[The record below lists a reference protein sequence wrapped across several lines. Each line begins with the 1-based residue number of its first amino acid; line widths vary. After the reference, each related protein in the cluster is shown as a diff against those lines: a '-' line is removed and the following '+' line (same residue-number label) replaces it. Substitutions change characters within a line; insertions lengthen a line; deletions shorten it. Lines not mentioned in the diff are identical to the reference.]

1 MFEVLVIFTLLLINA
16 FLAFSEI
23 ALLSANK
30 NKLQRLANEGRKRA
44 KTAVLIMSD
53 STRLISAI
61 QIGIT
66 LVGIAAGAFGGSAV
80 AKELTPFISSFE
92 ILKEYSEEIS
102 FAIVISAITL
112 LSLVIGELVPK
123 RIAITN
129 PDRFALFCAYPIYI
143 LMKATAPFV
152 SLLSF
157 MVSIILKIML
167 VDTGK
172 SKEIEDADITILMNE
187 GQSSGAFRKEEV
199 ILVERILKSGDRS
212 VKAVMVPRVEMV
224 SIAMDDSNAEI
235 QEIII
240 QTPHSKYPIYGTNI
254 DDIIG
259 FVSAKDL
266 LKEILQNKTSLK
278 DSLKKLL
285 REPLFVNE
293 STEVYRVLEM
303 LKNDDKHLAIVV
315 NEHGETQGLVTPTM
329 LSQLAMGDYKDDEES
344 KAFRREDGTW
354 LVDGSYDVID
364 LAELIG
370 LPKEEFSYNES
381 DYTTVAGFL
390 LNHTQGIPSTGDKI
404 AIGNMLFEVVDMDG
418 ARIDKILLSYTAFP
432 KNDL

>member
-266 LKEILQNKTSLK
+266 LKEILQNKTALK

-329 LSQLAMGDYKDDEES
+329 LSQLAMGDYRDSEES

-354 LVDGSYDVID
+354 LVDGGYDVID

-418 ARIDKILLSYTAFP
+418 ARIDKILLSYPIIP